1 MRKEY
6 DQKELDTY
14 HCSSKSIELENKL
27 SKAQQAHYS
36 MNEDLKE
43 LSAQLLARNQELKD
57 AKNKQK
63 QAEQNFNKDKQN
75 MEQEINRLAGEIDI
89 YKIIIEKTD
98 EKVQEYNSS
107 NQDFI

>member
-1 MRKEY
+1 
-6 DQKELDTY
+6 
-14 HCSSKSIELENKL
+14 
-27 SKAQQAHYS
+27 
-36 MNEDLKE
+36 
-43 LSAQLLARNQELKD
+43 
-57 AKNKQK
+57 
-63 QAEQNFNKDKQN
+63 